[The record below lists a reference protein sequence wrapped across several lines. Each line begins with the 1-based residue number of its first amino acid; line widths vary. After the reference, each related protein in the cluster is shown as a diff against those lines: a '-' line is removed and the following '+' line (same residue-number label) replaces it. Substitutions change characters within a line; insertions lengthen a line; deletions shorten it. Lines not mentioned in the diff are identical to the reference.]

1 VESGAALQRFREIIA
16 AQGGDPRVCDDPAAI
31 LPQPALRI
39 PFVAERDGIVQ
50 RVEPRIVGKGISAM
64 GGGRN
69 TMADTID
76 ASVGFRITAR
86 PGDAVRVGETLAMIE
101 ARDARPARAG
111 AARGIVSLKMRA
123 FAALVALLLTLCA
136 CQTVDNLPHYP
147 AAEFVWY
154 ASPNCADSSS
164 TSSTSS
170 SSFSS
175 SSSQSANSLESG
187 LTVTDDTA
195 TVINQLPAH
204 KKKTEKRKIKIC
216 PFRDG
221 NCPFGD
227 KCRFAHDQNSTWQE
241 NVSRRTKKPFQA
253 SSAQEGRVFGSK
265 EKRLLPTT
273 KELLALGFALASYPT
288 SVKTD
293 SVDAPAAKRFSRG
306 KVTCEAPIAGSA
318 TLHLTSKDL
327 WSQFPVK

>member
-1 VESGAALQRFREIIA
+1 MADKTKEKRGTGGTGWVGEEDLTRALKALEGQRIADGSSATLVQKATQTALKYHAEYKMVVFEVEGYIRRASAADRLGGLYVIDSICRHSKGKDKENFCGRFSTRMQKICSSLQEIPATDKVAFGRILEDWKKRKLFSAETFSDIDGSGAAS
-16 AQGGDPRVCDDPAAI
+16 
-31 LPQPALRI
+31 
-39 PFVAERDGIVQ
+39 
-50 RVEPRIVGKGISAM
+50 SA
-64 GGGRN
+64 
-69 TMADTID
+69 
-76 ASVGFRITAR
+76 S
-86 PGDAVRVGETLAMIE
+86 
-101 ARDARPARAG
+101 
-111 AARGIVSLKMRA
+111 
-123 FAALVALLLTLCA
+123 
-136 CQTVDNLPHYP
+136 
-147 AAEFVWY
+147 
-154 ASPNCADSSS
+154 SSS

-253 SSAQEGRVFGSK
+253 SAQEGRVFGSK